1 MNPLTLKREE
11 RERESTKERKSNEG
25 KDNEH
30 WKLGERVEMSKD
42 SIT

>member
-1 MNPLTLKREE
+1 MNPLTLKRE
-11 RERESTKERKSNEG
+11 ERESTKERKSNEG